1 MFKNYLKTAY
11 RTLKKNVGFT
21 AINVF
26 GLALGLATCMLI
38 VFYVVDELSYDKFNT
53 KADRIYRANMQIKFG
68 GIDQT
73 YASSPSPLGIVFKKD
88 YPEVESSCRF
98 LQRGGFNVKKGT
110 QTIHEDRV
118 IFADSTLFDVFTL
131 PMVAGDPKHALV
143 EPDAVV
149 ITETT
154 AKRYFNTVQAVGKT
168 ITFDER
174 LLYKVTGVIKD
185 LPKQSHFHYDFFL
198 SMSSKNDSRDNA
210 WFSNNFNTYVLLK
223 PGTNVKQ
230 FEAKLPELMRKNAGP
245 QLQDILHL
253 NFDAF
258 ERAGN
263 RYQLSLI
270 PLLDIHLKSNLM
282 SELEGNG
289 NIQYVYIFGAVAIFI
304 LLIACVNF
312 MNLSTARS
320 ANRAREVG
328 VRKVL
333 GSARKYLIAQFL
345 SESMMVTF
353 VATLIA
359 VAAAYLL
366 LPMFNNISGKNMEL
380 NAASLI
386 WLVPSLLVT
395 VLVIGFLAGSYPAFF
410 LSGFQPIEVLKGKLS
425 AGFKGGMLRSSLV
438 VFQFFISIVLIIGT
452 LVIYNQ
458 LKYIQNKDLGY
469 NRSQVMVVHGV
480 YNLGEQTKVFKEE
493 VRQLPGVAGVT
504 MTGFLPTS
512 NYRNS
517 SSVFQERALDPKKA
531 VLAQTWTVDDKYLPT
546 LDIKLVKGRN
556 FSDQM
561 PTDSAS
567 MIVNETAAKLMG
579 VKDPLNKPMYL
590 PMDNMA
596 KTFKEYHIIGVI
608 KDFNFASLRDNISPV
623 ILMYGQDN
631 GSLSVKMNTAN
642 ITGLMAQIKDKWK
655 SIQPGKEFSFS
666 FMDDDFDA
674 SYRAEQRMGTIFI
687 IFTSLTIIIACLGLF
702 GLAAYAAEQRTKEIG
717 IRKVL
722 GANVGN
728 IVGMLSKDF
737 IKLVLIAIVIAIPF
751 AWYFMHQ
758 WLRGFAYRQN
768 IQWWVIVLAAVAAVL
783 IAFATISF
791 QSIKA
796 ALANPVRSL
805 KNE

>member
-1 MFKNYLKTAY
+1 MIKNYLKTAY

-38 VFYVVDELSYDKFNT
+38 VFYVVDELSYDKYNT
-53 KADRIYRANMQIKFG
+53 KADRIYRADMQIKFG
-68 GIDQT
+68 GLDQA
-73 YASSPSPLGIVFKKD
+73 YASSPSSLGIVFKKD

-98 LQRGGFNVKKGT
+98 LPRGGFNVKKGT
-110 QTIHEDRV
+110 QTIHEDKMV
-118 IFADSTLFDVFTL
+118 FADSTLFDVFTL

-143 EPDAVV
+143 EPNTVV

-168 ITFDER
+168 FTFDDK
-174 LLYKVTGVIKD
+174 LLYKITGVIKD

-198 SMSSKNDSRDNA
+198 SMASKEESRDNA

-223 PGTNVKQ
+223 PGADVKQ
-230 FEAKLPELMRKNAGP
+230 FEAKFPELMRKNAGP

-253 NFDAF
+253 TFDSF

-263 RYQLSLI
+263 RYQLSLM
-270 PLLDIHLKSNLM
+270 PLLDIHLKSNLV
-282 SELEGNG
+282 SELDHNG
-289 NIQYVYIFGAVAIFI
+289 NIQYVYIFGAVAMFI

-320 ANRAREVG
+320 ANRAKEVG

-353 VATLIA
+353 VAAVIA
-359 VAAAYLL
+359 VVAAYLL
-366 LPMFNNISGKNMEL
+366 LPLFNNVSGKNIEL

-425 AGFKGGMLRSSLV
+425 AGFRGGMLRSSLV

-469 NRSQVMVVHGV
+469 NRSQVLVVHGV

-493 VRQLPGVAGVT
+493 VRQLPGVTGVT

-512 NYRNS
+512 DYRNS

-561 PTDSAS
+561 PTDSAA
-567 MIVNETAAKLMG
+567 MIVNETAARLMG
-579 VKDPLNKPMYL
+579 VPDPLNKPMYL

-608 KDFNFASLRDNISPV
+608 KDFNFASLRNNISPV
-623 ILMYGQDN
+623 ILMYGQDS
-631 GSLSVKMNTAN
+631 GSLSLKMNTAN
-642 ITGLMAQIKDKWK
+642 ITGLMALIKDKWK
-655 SIQPGKEFSFS
+655 SIQPGKEFAYS
-666 FMDDDFDA
+666 FMDDDFDS

-722 GANVGN
+722 GANVSN

-737 IKLVLIAIVIAIPF
+737 IKLVMIAIVIAVPVAWF
-751 AWYFMHQ
+751 AMQQ
-758 WLRGFAYRQN
+758 WLQGFAYRQN
-768 IQWWVIVLAAVAAVL
+768 IQWWVVALAAVLAVV
-783 IAFATISF
+783 IAFVTISF